1 MSTTQRRLRVVK
13 SHPRLSLFRQCELLN
28 ISRSNQYYV
37 PKGESQLN
45 LQLMRAID
53 ECFMEHPYYGV
64 ERMTVYLNKDL
75 GYRVNE
81 KRIRRLYRVMRL
93 ETIYC
98 YPKTTVRDKASY
110 IYPYLL
116 RDLEIERTNQVWQTD
131 IIYIPMFRGH
141 MYMAAIIDVYSRKIL
156 G

>member
-1 MSTTQRRLRVVK
+1 MSATQRRLRVVK

-75 GYRVNE
+75 GCRVNE

-98 YPKTTVRDKASY
+98 HPKTTVRDK
-110 IYPYLL
+110 
-116 RDLEIERTNQVWQTD
+116 
-131 IIYIPMFRGH
+131 
-141 MYMAAIIDVYSRKIL
+141 
-156 G
+156 